1 MATTRIRKCNFVKKL
16 PLIILSIS
24 LFSCK
29 QESQFDLN
37 KDLYHFSER
46 MENGDTVKIMTDLS
60 ACTFLAFETYTFTKQ
75 HDTLFLEKYS
85 EIASYGKTSQTL
97 PKRIYKVKASDPLSF
112 ENYLK
117 FLNKEDK
124 PHEKGDFPL
133 VTVTYK
139 KQSRKFYDDGLQD
152 KFMKHDSLF
161 AVKENIYPKDT
172 FFKQEAPPPPPI
184 IKDKKS

>member
-1 MATTRIRKCNFVKKL
+1 MIRIRKCNLVKRL
-16 PLIILSIS
+16 PLTILSFS
-24 LFSCK
+24 LFSC
-29 QESQFDLN
+29 QHESQFDLN

-46 MENGDTVKIMTDLS
+46 MENGDTVRIMTDLS
-60 ACTFLAFETYTFTKQ
+60 ACMFFASETYTFTKQ

-85 EIASYGKTSQTL
+85 EITSYGKTTQTL
-97 PKRIYKVKASDPLSF
+97 PKIPYKVKASDPLSF

-139 KQSRKFYDDGLQD
+139 KQNRKFYDDGLQD

-161 AVKENIYPKDT
+161 AVKENIYPKDP
-172 FFKQEAPPPPPI
+172 FFKQEAPPPPTI
-184 IKDKKS
+184 IKNKKS

>member
-1 MATTRIRKCNFVKKL
+1 MIRIRKCSFVKKAL
-16 PLIILSIS
+16 FIIFSFS

-29 QESQFDLN
+29 HERKFDLN
-37 KDLYHFSER
+37 KDLYHFSEK

-60 ACTFLAFETYTFTKQ
+60 ACMFFAFETYTFTKQ
-75 HDTLFLEKYS
+75 NDTLFLEKYS
-85 EIASYGKTSQTL
+85 EAASYDKKTQTL

-139 KQSRKFYDDGLQD
+139 KQSRKFYDDGLRD

-161 AVKENIYPKDT
+161 LVKENMYPKDT
-172 FFKQEAPPPPPI
+172 FFKQETPPPPPT
-184 IKDKKS
+184 IKNKKS